1 MDSNQL
7 IMNHFPEE
15 ASWEQRY
22 KKIILLGK
30 KLPKFPEENKI
41 KDFLING
48 CQAQLWLKAEF
59 QNGKVILSGD
69 SDGLIT
75 KGLLALM
82 LEYCSNKTPQEIL
95 DLDFAFIEKLNLSQ
109 YLTARRTNGLQSL
122 IDQIRNY
129 AKAFYLLNSQ

>member
-1 MDSNQL
+1 
-7 IMNHFPEE
+7 MNHFPEE

-82 LEYCSNKTPQEIL
+82 LEYCSNKAPQEIL

-129 AKAFYLLNSQ
+129 AKAFYLLNS